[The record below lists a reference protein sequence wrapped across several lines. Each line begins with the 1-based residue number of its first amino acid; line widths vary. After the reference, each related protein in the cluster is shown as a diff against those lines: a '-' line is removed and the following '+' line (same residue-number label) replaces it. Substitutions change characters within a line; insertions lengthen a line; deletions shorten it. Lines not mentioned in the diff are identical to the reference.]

1 MALPAWDDP
10 KLGTMKR
17 AALWLI
23 TVIGEGNSFTKGDVA
38 KAFPGVM
45 QADRRVRDLR
55 SYGWQIDTHRQ
66 DASLGQHEQRF
77 VAAGEPV
84 WEPGK
89 GSGRSGSTITETRR
103 REILLADGN
112 MCRSCGIAAG
122 GDYGDGFDI
131 AQIDIARRPVVR
143 ADGSEQIELVAECN
157 RCRIGGRS
165 KQVDFGQIEVGILGL
180 GSFERNVLAG
190 WIAKDQRE
198 FSKVER
204 LWAVYRTLPAES
216 RERFREAVTT
226 SDV

>member
-1 MALPAWDDP
+1 MALPAWDDL

-23 TVIGEGNSFTKGDVA
+23 MVIGEGNTFTKADVA
-38 KAFPGVM
+38 KAFPGVA

-66 DASLGQHEQRF
+66 DPSLGQHEQRF

-89 GSGRSGSTITETRR
+89 GSGRSGSTITETCR
-103 REILLADGN
+103 REVLLADGN

-122 GDYGDGFDI
+122 GDYGDGFDT

-165 KQVDFGQIEVGILGL
+165 KKVEFGQIEVGISGL
-180 GSFERNVLAG
+180 GSFERDVLAG

-216 RERFREAVTT
+216 RERFREALTT